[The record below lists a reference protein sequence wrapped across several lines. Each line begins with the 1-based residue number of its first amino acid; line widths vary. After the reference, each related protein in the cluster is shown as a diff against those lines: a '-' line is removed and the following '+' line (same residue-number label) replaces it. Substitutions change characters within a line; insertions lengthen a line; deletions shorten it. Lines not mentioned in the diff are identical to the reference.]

1 MTYRFLMNGQAIDRE
16 NEKTAKRF
24 ACSIPTETPVLIFDE
39 EKCIETCKVS
49 DIWELPNESYQD
61 RISKK
66 LTKK

>member
-24 ACSIPTETPVLIFDE
+24 ACSIPTETSVLIFDE
-39 EKCIETCKVS
+39 GKFIDSCKVS
-49 DIWELPNESYQD
+49 DIWELPNESYQA